1 MAHIH
6 KEIQLYKKWWTN
18 AICHYTERSRSVKI
32 NEVSQKKGTNAE
44 MSDMWDIIKQHTEI
58 QKWPKSK
65 VYRFNFKFG
74 SDARG
79 PQNTGGKKEIFW
91 W

>member
-1 MAHIH
+1 
-6 KEIQLYKKWWTN
+6 
-18 AICHYTERSRSVKI
+18 
-32 NEVSQKKGTNAE
+32 

-91 W
+91 